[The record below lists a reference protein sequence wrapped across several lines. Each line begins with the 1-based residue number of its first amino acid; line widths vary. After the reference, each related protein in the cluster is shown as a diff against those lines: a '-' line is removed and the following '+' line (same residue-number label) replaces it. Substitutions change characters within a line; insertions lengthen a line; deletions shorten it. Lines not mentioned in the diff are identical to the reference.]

1 MKKITILFLLL
12 ISSLVFAKTG
22 KEIFDSYCT
31 TCHSPA
37 MAPMFNAP
45 AAHNKDA
52 WETRKND
59 AFNRAVEKNSA
70 VKKSTGSEK
79 EDYILNE
86 LLSTAISGTVKG
98 MPPKG
103 TCMDCT
109 DDELKSV
116 IKFLSNQ
123 E

>member
-12 ISSLVFAKTG
+12 IASFSFAKTG

-31 TCHSPA
+31 TCHSPS
-37 MAPMFNAP
+37 MAAMFNAP

-52 WETRKND
+52 WATRKND
-59 AFNRAVEKNSA
+59 AFTRAVQKNSS
-70 VKKSTGSEK
+70 VKNSTGSEK
-79 EDYILNE
+79 EEYILNE
-86 LLSTAISGTVKG
+86 LLSTAINGTVKG

-103 TCMDCT
+103 TCMECT
-109 DDELKSV
+109 DEELKSV
-116 IKFLSNQ
+116 IRFLS